1 MLLSLDILVM
11 ESFNS
16 FNNLFLD
23 VWNNGVFGINA
34 TDIIISLAIFLFF
47 YLLRRLI
54 ARFILN
60 RISRIVTKTKNQI
73 DDAVIEVLDG
83 PLKFFPV
90 VIGFFIASSYLNL
103 SDQKQEFIDL
113 FNRSL
118 ITVFIFWLLHQLI
131 IPFSFVIKKFE
142 SKISKPLVDWTL
154 KGLKILVIVL
164 GSVAILELWGIRVG
178 PVIAGLGLLGVAVA
192 LGAQDLFKNL
202 ISGIM
207 ILMEKRFTIGDV
219 ILVSNEVEGV
229 VEQIGFRST
238 LVRRFDSTPVMVPNY
253 KFAEQSVTNY
263 TRRHHRRI
271 RWLIGLEYRTTIDQ
285 LRTIRNRIYDLINN
299 EKDFAKNENASF
311 YVRIDSFSDSSI
323 DILIQAFTVT
333 NDWGEFLKIKENL
346 AIKIIEIVEEN
357 NGGFAFPSQSI
368 YIESS
373 PTDKPEIFNSKLKM

>member
-1 MLLSLDILVM
+1 M
-11 ESFNS
+11 ETFNS
-16 FNNLFLD
+16 FTDLFFD

-34 TDIIISLAIFLFF
+34 TDIIVSLVIFLLF

-60 RISRIVTKTKNQI
+60 RLSRIVSKTSNQI

-83 PLKFFPV
+83 PLKFLPV
-90 VIGFFIASSYLNL
+90 VLGFFIASSYLDV
-103 SDQKQEFIDL
+103 SDNNQDFLDL
-113 FNRSL
+113 LNRSL
-118 ITVFIFWLLHQLI
+118 ITIFIFWLLHQLI
-131 IPFSFVIKKFE
+131 IPFSFVIKNFE

-178 PVIAGLGLLGVAVA
+178 PVIAGLGLFGVAVA

-207 ILMEKRFTIGDV
+207 ILMEKRFTVGDV
-219 ILVSNEVEGV
+219 ILVSGEVEGV

-285 LRTIRNRIYDLINN
+285 LKKIRDEINKLI
-299 EKDFAKNENASF
+299 EKDDNFAKNQNASF

-323 DILIQAFTVT
+323 DMLVQTFTVT
-333 NDWGEFLKIKENL
+333 NEWAEFLKIKENL
-346 AIKIIEIVEEN
+346 AVKIIEIVEKFEA
-357 NGGFAFPSQSI
+357 GFAFPSQSL
-368 YIESS
+368 YVEKLSDEK
-373 PTDKPEIFNSKLKM
+373 TEIFNPKSTKN

>member
-1 MLLSLDILVM
+1 M

-16 FNNLFLD
+16 FNDLFLD
-23 VWNNGVFGINA
+23 VWNSGVFGINA
-34 TDIIISLAIFLFF
+34 TDIIISLIIFLLF

-60 RISRIVTKTKNQI
+60 KLSKIVTKTTTQI

-90 VIGFFIASSYLNL
+90 VIGFFVASSYLDL
-103 SDQKQEFIDL
+103 SDNNQSFIDL
-113 FNRSL
+113 INRSL
-118 ITVFIFWLLHQLI
+118 ITIFIFWLLHQLI
-131 IPFSFVIKKFE
+131 IPFSFVIKNFE

-154 KGLKILVIVL
+154 KGLKILVVVL
-164 GSVAILELWGIRVG
+164 GTVAILELWGIRVG
-178 PVIAGLGLLGVAVA
+178 PVIAGLGLFGVAVA

-207 ILMEKRFTIGDV
+207 ILMEKRFTLGDV
-219 ILVSNEVEGV
+219 ILVSGEVEGV

-271 RWLIGLEYRTTIDQ
+271 RWLVGLEYRTTVEQ
-285 LRTIRNRIYDLINN
+285 LRNIRNEINTLI
-299 EKDFAKNENASF
+299 EKENDFAKNENASF

-323 DILIQAFTVT
+323 DMLVQAFTLT
-333 NDWGEFLKIKENL
+333 NDWGEFLKIKEEL
-346 AIKIIEIVEEN
+346 AVKIIEIVEKN
-357 NGGFAFPSQSI
+357 KAGFAFPSQSL
-368 YIESS
+368 YVESF
-373 PTDKPEIFNSKLKM
+373 PNDKPEIFNPSSKK

>member
-1 MLLSLDILVM
+1 MK
-11 ESFNS
+11 SFNS
-16 FNNLFLD
+16 FNDLFLD
-23 VWNNGVFGINA
+23 VWKSGVFGINA
-34 TDIIISLAIFLFF
+34 TDIIISLIIFLLF

-60 RISRIVTKTKNQI
+60 KLSKIVTKTTTQI

-90 VIGFFIASSYLNL
+90 VIGFFVASSYLDL
-103 SDQKQEFIDL
+103 SDNNQSFIDL
-113 FNRSL
+113 INRSL
-118 ITVFIFWLLHQLI
+118 ITIFIFWLLHQLI
-131 IPFSFVIKKFE
+131 IPFSFVIKNFE

-164 GSVAILELWGIRVG
+164 GTVAILELWGIRVG
-178 PVIAGLGLLGVAVA
+178 PVIAGLGLFGVAVA

-207 ILMEKRFTIGDV
+207 ILMEKRFTLGDV
-219 ILVSNEVEGV
+219 ILVSGEVEGV

-271 RWLIGLEYRTTIDQ
+271 RWLVGLEYRTTVDQ
-285 LRTIRNRIYDLINN
+285 LRNIRNEINTLI
-299 EKDFAKNENASF
+299 EKENDFAKNENASF

-323 DILIQAFTVT
+323 DMLVQAFTLT
-333 NDWGEFLKIKENL
+333 NDWGEFLKIKEEL
-346 AIKIIEIVEEN
+346 AVKIIEIVEKN
-357 NGGFAFPSQSI
+357 NAGFAFPSQSL
-368 YIESS
+368 YVESF
-373 PTDKPEIFNSKLKM
+373 PNDKPEIFNPSSKK

>member
-1 MLLSLDILVM
+1 M

-16 FNNLFLD
+16 FTNLFLD

-34 TDIIISLAIFLFF
+34 TDIIVSLVIFLLF

-60 RISRIVTKTKNQI
+60 RLSRIVSRTSNQI

-83 PLKFFPV
+83 PLKFLPV
-90 VIGFFIASSYLNL
+90 VIGFFIASSYLDISENNQDFL
-103 SDQKQEFIDL
+103 DL
-113 FNRSL
+113 LNRSL
-118 ITVFIFWLLHQLI
+118 ITIFIFWLLHQLI
-131 IPFSFVIKKFE
+131 IPFSFVIKNFE

-164 GSVAILELWGIRVG
+164 GAVAILELWGIRVG
-178 PVIAGLGLLGVAVA
+178 PVIAGLGLFGVAVA

-207 ILMEKRFTIGDV
+207 ILMEKRFTVGDV
-219 ILVSNEVEGV
+219 ILVSGEVEGV

-285 LRTIRNRIYDLINN
+285 LKKIRDEINTLI
-299 EKDFAKNENASF
+299 EKDENFAKNQNASF

-323 DILIQAFTVT
+323 DMLVQTFTVT
-333 NDWGEFLKIKENL
+333 NDWAEFLKIKETL
-346 AIKIIEIVEEN
+346 AVKIIEIVEN
-357 NGGFAFPSQSI
+357 NEAGFAFPSQSL
-368 YIESS
+368 YVEKLSDEK
-373 PTDKPEIFNSKLKM
+373 TEIFNPQSTKK

>member
-1 MLLSLDILVM
+1 M

-16 FNNLFLD
+16 FTNLFLD

-34 TDIIISLAIFLFF
+34 TDIIVSLVIFLLF

-60 RISRIVTKTKNQI
+60 RLSRIVSKTSNQI

-83 PLKFFPV
+83 PLKFLPV
-90 VIGFFIASSYLNL
+90 VLGFFIASSYLDV
-103 SDQKQEFIDL
+103 SDNNQDFLDL
-113 FNRSL
+113 LNRSL
-118 ITVFIFWLLHQLI
+118 ITIFIFWLLHQLI
-131 IPFSFVIKKFE
+131 IPFSFVIKNFE

-164 GSVAILELWGIRVG
+164 GAVAILELWGIRVG
-178 PVIAGLGLLGVAVA
+178 PVIAGLGLFGVAVA

-207 ILMEKRFTIGDV
+207 ILMEKRFTVGDV
-219 ILVSNEVEGV
+219 ILVSGEVEGV

-271 RWLIGLEYRTTIDQ
+271 RWLVGLEYRTTIDQ
-285 LRTIRNRIYDLINN
+285 LKNIRSEIEYLIKN
-299 EKDFAKNENASF
+299 ENDFAKNENANF

-323 DILIQAFTVT
+323 DMLVQVFTLT
-333 NDWGEFLKIKENL
+333 NDWGEYLKIKENL
-346 AIKIIEIVEEN
+346 AVKIIEIVEKN
-357 NGGFAFPSQSI
+357 KAGFAFPSQSL
-368 YIESS
+368 YIEAY
-373 PTDKPEIFNSKLKM
+373 PNDKPEIFNPKSKRE

>member
-1 MLLSLDILVM
+1 M
-11 ESFNS
+11 ETFNS
-16 FNNLFLD
+16 FTDLFLD
-23 VWNNGVFGINA
+23 VWNNGVFGVNA
-34 TDIIISLAIFLFF
+34 TDIIVSLVIFLLF

-60 RISRIVTKTKNQI
+60 RLSRIVSKTSNQI

-83 PLKFFPV
+83 PLKFLPV
-90 VIGFFIASSYLNL
+90 VLGFFIASSYLDVSENNQDFL
-103 SDQKQEFIDL
+103 DL
-113 FNRSL
+113 LNRSL
-118 ITVFIFWLLHQLI
+118 ITIFIFWLLHQLI
-131 IPFSFVIKKFE
+131 IPFSFVIKNFE

-164 GSVAILELWGIRVG
+164 GAVAILELWGIRVG
-178 PVIAGLGLLGVAVA
+178 PVIAGLGLFGVAVA

-207 ILMEKRFTIGDV
+207 ILMEKRFTVGDV
-219 ILVSNEVEGV
+219 ILVSGEVEGV

-271 RWLIGLEYRTTIDQ
+271 RWLIGLEYRTSIDQ
-285 LRTIRNRIYDLINN
+285 LKNIRDEINN
-299 EKDFAKNENASF
+299 LIEKDDNFAKNQNASF

-323 DILIQAFTVT
+323 DMLVQTFTVT
-333 NDWGEFLKIKENL
+333 NEWAEFLKIKENL
-346 AIKIIEIVEEN
+346 AVKIIEIVEN
-357 NGGFAFPSQSI
+357 NEAGFAFPSQSL
-368 YIESS
+368 YVEKLSDEK
-373 PTDKPEIFNSKLKM
+373 TEIFNPQSAKK

>member
-1 MLLSLDILVM
+1 M

-16 FNNLFLD
+16 FNDLFFD

-34 TDIIISLAIFLFF
+34 TDIIISLIIFLLF

-60 RISRIVTKTKNQI
+60 RLSKIVMKTTTNI
-73 DDAVIEVLDG
+73 DNAIVEVLDG

-90 VIGFFIASSYLNL
+90 VIGFFIASSYLEL
-103 SDQKQEFIDL
+103 SNQ
-113 FNRSL
+113 NRTL
-118 ITVFIFWLLHQLI
+118 ITIFIFWLLHQLI
-131 IPFSFVIKKFE
+131 IPFSYVIKNFE

-154 KGLKILVIVL
+154 KGLKIIVL
-164 GSVAILELWGIRVG
+164 VLGAVAILELWGIRVG
-178 PVIAGLGLLGVAVA
+178 PVIAGLGLFGVAVA

-219 ILVSNEVEGV
+219 ILVSGEVEGV

-271 RWLIGLEYRTTIDQ
+271 RWLIGLEYRTSIDQ
-285 LRTIRNRIYDLINN
+285 LRNIRDEINKLIEN
-299 EKDFAKNENASF
+299 EIDFAKNENANF

-323 DILIQAFTVT
+323 DMLVQVFTQT
-333 NDWGEFLKIKENL
+333 NDWGEYLKIKENL
-346 AIKIIEIVEEN
+346 AVQIIEIIEKN
-357 NGGFAFPSQSI
+357 NAGFAFPSQSV
-368 YIESS
+368 YLENLK
-373 PTDKPEIFNSKLKM
+373 TDKIEIFNPKLKK

>member
-1 MLLSLDILVM
+1 M
-11 ESFNS
+11 ETFNS
-16 FNNLFLD
+16 FTDLFLD

-34 TDIIISLAIFLFF
+34 TDIIVSLVIFLLF

-60 RISRIVTKTKNQI
+60 RLSRIVLRTSNQI

-83 PLKFFPV
+83 PLKFLPV
-90 VIGFFIASSYLNL
+90 VLGFFIASSYLDV
-103 SDQKQEFIDL
+103 SDNNQDFLDL
-113 FNRSL
+113 LNRSL
-118 ITVFIFWLLHQLI
+118 ITIFIFWLLHQLI
-131 IPFSFVIKKFE
+131 IPFSFVIKNFE

-164 GSVAILELWGIRVG
+164 GAVAILELWGIRVG
-178 PVIAGLGLLGVAVA
+178 PVIAGLGLFGVAVA

-207 ILMEKRFTIGDV
+207 ILMEKRFTVGDV
-219 ILVSNEVEGV
+219 ILVSGEVEGV

-271 RWLIGLEYRTTIDQ
+271 RWLIGLEYRTSIDQ
-285 LRTIRNRIYDLINN
+285 LKNIRDEINN
-299 EKDFAKNENASF
+299 LIEKDDNFAKNQNASF

-323 DILIQAFTVT
+323 DMLVQTFTVT
-333 NDWGEFLKIKENL
+333 NEWAEFLKIKENL
-346 AIKIIEIVEEN
+346 AVKIIEIVEN
-357 NGGFAFPSQSI
+357 NEAGFAFPSQSL
-368 YIESS
+368 YVEKLSDEK
-373 PTDKPEIFNSKLKM
+373 TEIFNPQSTKK

>member
-1 MLLSLDILVM
+1 M
-11 ESFNS
+11 ETFNS
-16 FNNLFLD
+16 FTDLFFD

-34 TDIIISLAIFLFF
+34 TDIIVSLVIFLLF

-60 RISRIVTKTKNQI
+60 RLSRIVSKTSNQI

-83 PLKFFPV
+83 PLKFLPV
-90 VIGFFIASSYLNL
+90 VLGFFIASSYLDVSNNNQDFL
-103 SDQKQEFIDL
+103 DL
-113 FNRSL
+113 LNRSL
-118 ITVFIFWLLHQLI
+118 ITIFIFWLLHQLI
-131 IPFSFVIKKFE
+131 IPFSFVIKNFE

-164 GSVAILELWGIRVG
+164 GAVAILELWGIRVG
-178 PVIAGLGLLGVAVA
+178 PVIAGLGLFGVAVA

-207 ILMEKRFTIGDV
+207 ILMEKRFTVGDV
-219 ILVSNEVEGV
+219 ILVSGEVEGV

-271 RWLIGLEYRTTIDQ
+271 RWLIGLEYRTSIDQ
-285 LRTIRNRIYDLINN
+285 LKNIRDEINN
-299 EKDFAKNENASF
+299 LIEKDDNFAKNQNASF

-323 DILIQAFTVT
+323 DMLVQTFTVT
-333 NDWGEFLKIKENL
+333 NEWAEFLKIKENL
-346 AIKIIEIVEEN
+346 AVKIIEIVEN
-357 NGGFAFPSQSI
+357 NEAGFAFPSQSL
-368 YIESS
+368 YVEKLSDEK
-373 PTDKPEIFNSKLKM
+373 TEIFNPQSTNK